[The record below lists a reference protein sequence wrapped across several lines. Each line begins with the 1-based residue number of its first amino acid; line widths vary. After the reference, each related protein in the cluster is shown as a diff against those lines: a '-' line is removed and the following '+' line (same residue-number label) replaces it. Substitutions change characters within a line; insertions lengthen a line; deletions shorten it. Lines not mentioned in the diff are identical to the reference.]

1 MNSRILMTVGE
12 GGGVRVIL
20 LGLKFWPKSDFLG
33 SVKDA
38 GIFWGREK

>member
-1 MNSRILMTVGE
+1 MHSRILMTVGE
-12 GGGVRVIL
+12 GGVRVIL

-38 GIFWGREK
+38 GISGGREK